1 MQFRVLC
8 ASLIGA
14 GMLAFS
20 SSAFAWGPYGHA
32 IVADIA
38 QECLTPQ
45 AQKAV
50 TALLALENHQTLD
63 QVASWPD
70 TIGHVP
76 KKKGGAP
83 ETLKWHYVD
92 IDVSHPAY
100 DQARDCPDHA
110 CVVEKLPEEIRVLAD
125 THASPQDRLIAL
137 KWVVHLMGDIHQPL
151 HAAERNKD
159 MGGNAIHLTY
169 FGKNANGHMNLHSLW
184 DEGVIDHEADLHV
197 GPFYSIDPARA
208 KQEADRLGALITP
221 DEAQY
226 WVQDL
231 ASGDVHDA
239 TVNWADESHS
249 LARSV
254 AYGALPANK
263 GADVGKAYTELTWP
277 IMQLRLEQA
286 GVRLAAVLNSALDN
300 G

>member
-38 QECLTPQ
+38 QERLTPQ
-45 AQKAV
+45 ASKAAA
-50 TALLALENHQTLD
+50 ALLELENHQTLD

-110 CVVEKLPEEIRVLAD
+110 CVVEKLPEEIRILTD
-125 THASPQDRLIAL
+125 THESPQDRLVAL

-169 FGKNANGHMNLHSLW
+169 FGNNANGHMNLHSLW

-231 ASGDVHDA
+231 AAGDVHDA

-286 GVRLAAVLNSALDN
+286 GVRLAAVLNSALSN

>member
-38 QECLTPQ
+38 QERLTPQ
-45 AQKAV
+45 ASKAAA
-50 TALLALENHQTLD
+50 ALLELENHQTLD

-100 DQARDCPDHA
+100 DQARDCSDHA
-110 CVVEKLPEEIRVLAD
+110 CVVEKLPEEIRILAD
-125 THASPQDRLIAL
+125 THASPQDRLVAL

-169 FGKNANGHMNLHSLW
+169 FGNNANGHMNLHSLW

-231 ASGDVHDA
+231 AAGNVHDA

-286 GVRLAAVLNSALDN
+286 GVRLAAVLNSALSN

>member
-38 QECLTPQ
+38 QERLTPQ
-45 AQKAV
+45 ASKAAA
-50 TALLALENHQTLD
+50 ALLELENHKTLD

-110 CVVEKLPEEIRVLAD
+110 CVVEKLPEEIRILAD
-125 THASPQDRLIAL
+125 THESPQDRLVAL

-169 FGKNANGHMNLHSLW
+169 FGNNANGHMNLHSLW

-286 GVRLAAVLNSALDN
+286 GVRLAAVLNSALSN